1 MALLADIKAFNNGE
15 GVEDQNLGLPG
26 HAYIYAAT
34 TREGEEEGVG
44 SVWRAQATLLHIGL
58 TFVDVTLVAL

>member
-26 HAYIYAAT
+26 HAYIYAAQAE
-34 TREGEEEGVG
+34 RRRGCG
-44 SVWRAQATLLHIGL
+44 SRSATL
-58 TFVDVTLVAL
+58 